1 MIETFFEY
9 GGTLGTALGAVLIIG
24 VGRFVLA
31 RSVTDKRSLPYHRQ
45 ILTLATAVVGLFL
58 AVAFLPV
65 SAEIRGQVLSVMGV
79 LLSAAI
85 ALSSTTFV
93 GNAMAGIMLRVTKG
107 FRAGDFVR
115 FNSVVGRVADL
126 SLFHTEI
133 QLITRDIVT
142 VPNMVLTQ
150 NAVHVTRR
158 GGTFVNVDVSIGYT
172 VPHETVITA
181 LKEAAE
187 QVELSE
193 PFVLVEELLDHAIRY
208 RVYGLLD
215 DSSSLLTK
223 TSDLRRAILSTLHRQ
238 EIEIASPSLTDRRSS
253 DSSEAYVPPVA
264 TPDAAPK
271 SEYSSETGSQEED
284 TDIEAIA
291 FDRAEEAESIESL
304 YALQEKLEAELKSL
318 GDKGNNGG
326 AGDTRETGTEDT
338 GDRKKRLKAQIDHIT
353 TEISRREEHKEEQ
366 RRDESTKS

>member
-1 MIETFFEY
+1 MIEIVLNY
-9 GGTLGTALGAVLIIG
+9 IGTLSTAIGAILIIG
-24 VGRFVLA
+24 VGRLILA

-45 ILTLATAVVGLFL
+45 ILTLATVVVGLFL
-58 AVAFLPV
+58 AVALLPV

-93 GNAMAGIMLRVTKG
+93 GNAMAGVMLRVTKG
-107 FRAGDFVR
+107 FRAGDFIR

-172 VPHETVITA
+172 VPHETVMAA
-181 LKEAAE
+181 LKEAAG
-187 QVELSE
+187 QVELNE

-253 DSSEAYVPPVA
+253 DGSVAYVPPASPPEEAV
-264 TPDAAPK
+264 D
-271 SEYSSETGSQEED
+271 SEPAVEAGAQEED

-291 FDRAEEAESIESL
+291 FDRAEQAESIEVL

-318 GDKGNNGG
+318 GDKDDASQN
-326 AGDTRETGTEDT
+326 ASQEIS
-338 GDRKKRLKAQIDHIT
+338 DRKKSIKARIDHVT
-353 TEISRREEHKEEQ
+353 TEISRREEQKEEQ
-366 RRDESTKS
+366 RRDESAQS

>member
-1 MIETFFEY
+1 MIDILLEY
-9 GGTLGTALGAVLIIG
+9 GGTLGTALGAILVIG
-24 VGRFVLA
+24 VGRFILA

-45 ILTLATAVVGLFL
+45 ILTLGAAVVGLFL

-65 SAEIRGQVLSVMGV
+65 SPEIRGQILSVMGV

-93 GNAMAGIMLRVTKG
+93 GNAMAGIMLRVTRG
-107 FRAGDFVR
+107 FRAGDFIR
-115 FNSVVGRVADL
+115 FQSVVGRVADL

-142 VPNMVLTQ
+142 VPNVLLTQ

-172 VPHETVITA
+172 VAHETVIAA

-187 QVELSE
+187 QVELNE

-215 DSSSLLTK
+215 DSSALLTA
-223 TSDLRRAILSTLHRQ
+223 TSDLRRAILTTLHRQ
-238 EIEIASPSLTDRRSS
+238 AIEIASPSLTDRRSS
-253 DSSEAYVPPVA
+253 DSSAAYVPPPIPSDEA
-264 TPDAAPK
+264 PDAESDNHPAGGDD
-271 SEYSSETGSQEED
+271 E

-291 FDRAEEAESIESL
+291 FDRAEQAESIESL

-318 GDKGNNGG
+318 GDT
-326 AGDTRETGTEDT
+326 DEP
-338 GDRKKRLKAQIDHIT
+338 GDRKKRLKAHIKYVA
-353 TEISRREEHKEEQ
+353 TEISRREEQKEEQ
-366 RRDESTKS
+366 RRDESTQN